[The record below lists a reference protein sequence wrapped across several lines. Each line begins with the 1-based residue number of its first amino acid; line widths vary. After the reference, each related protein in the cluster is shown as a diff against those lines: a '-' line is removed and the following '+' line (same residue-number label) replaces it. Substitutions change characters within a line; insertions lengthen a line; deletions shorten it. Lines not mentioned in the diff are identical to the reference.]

1 MLIAPSQQDTSSK
14 QTANFSANSTSTS
27 ISKPGMQRNQELLAK
42 HCFFFN
48 YNQPVLPQLNQLL
61 ATPSPSLH
69 KNQQANGTNSS
80 TENTIDEQRLQKF
93 ERLNEAIERTL
104 SRETYRDISNS
115 LSVLK
120 QSLKE
125 KKQLLQEKKDAE
137 ICQKTDKCQLQISVL
152 QKVQQNQDDSQIS
165 LGKRTE
171 REEEN
176 IKEPIC
182 EVRDEDTQKSWAD
195 ISSKSSQ
202 SLKSLQSQGEQPR
215 AAKEKVVITFN
226 TTKTVQS
233 KNFGQMVQNRISNQ
247 SNDSIKRKRI
257 SVSSSSSSSSSSKSS
272 ISSSSDLYSSQ
283 DFQKIDDKKLST
295 ISKSTSSTNNTNQQS
310 KDVSCYDIQQSHTRQ
325 KLGENIG
332 NSESQQIQQQ
342 MKEKEVEEPMEQQEI
357 LLQKQPQD
365 QLSQVEPDQP
375 GIRRGKN

>member
-1 MLIAPSQQDTSSK
+1 
-14 QTANFSANSTSTS
+14 
-27 ISKPGMQRNQELLAK
+27 MQRNQELLAK

-257 SVSSSSSSSSSSKSS
+257 S
-272 ISSSSDLYSSQ
+272 
-283 DFQKIDDKKLST
+283 
-295 ISKSTSSTNNTNQQS
+295 QS